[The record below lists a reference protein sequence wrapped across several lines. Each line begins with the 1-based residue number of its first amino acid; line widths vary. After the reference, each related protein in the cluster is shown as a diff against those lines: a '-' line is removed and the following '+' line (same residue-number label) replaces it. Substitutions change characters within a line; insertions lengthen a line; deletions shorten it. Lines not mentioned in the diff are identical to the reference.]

1 MTLANRMGQAANH
14 VSRLAFG
21 ACIGLAASA
30 VLAAF
35 PGAAHAQDAA
45 PAPAPAAAIAIAP
58 IPRADGAGPPLWV
71 VKDQDSTL
79 YLFGTIHIL
88 RPGTAWG
95 SDKVDAAFASASDIW
110 VEIANHDDQSVIMP
124 VIQQYGASPDRPLS
138 SVLSAA
144 DFAAFDKAAQAN
156 GASGA
161 ALDPYRPWLAAF
173 MVAMSGPMKA
183 GFNAEAGADKVLV
196 DRARSEG
203 KTVHG
208 LETAD
213 RQVRLIAGMSEGAQ
227 VAYLNNYVR
236 NGDGVVAN
244 LDQTVAAW
252 LKGDTAEIGRL
263 NRMDTRDI
271 HEEIH
276 QAALITRNTDW
287 TNQIETLM
295 QGSGTAFIAVGVAH
309 LADQDSVI
317 DMLKARGYTVERL

>member
-45 PAPAPAAAIAIAP
+45 PPPAAAIAP
-58 IPRADGAGPPLWV
+58 IPRAEGAGPPLWV

-124 VIQQYGASPDRPLS
+124 VIQQYGASPERPLS
-138 SVLSAA
+138 SVLSPE

-161 ALDPYRPWLAAF
+161 ALDAYRPWLAAF

-213 RQVRLIAGMSEGAQ
+213 RQVRLIAGMSEAAQ

-236 NGDGVVAN
+236 NGDAVVAN

-252 LKGDTAEIGRL
+252 LKGDTAEVGRL
-263 NRMDTRDI
+263 NRMDTRDV

-295 QGSGTAFIAVGVAH
+295 RGSGTAFLAVGVAH
-309 LADQDSVI
+309 LADQDSVV

>member
-1 MTLANRMGQAANH
+1 MTLANRMGRTANR

-30 VLAAF
+30 VLAVF
-35 PGAAHAQDAA
+35 PGAAHAQDAVVA
-45 PAPAPAAAIAIAP
+45 APAAAVAP
-58 IPRADGAGPPLWV
+58 IPRAEGAGPPLWV
-71 VKDQDSTL
+71 VKDEDSTV

-110 VEIANHDDQSVIMP
+110 VEIANPDDQSVIMP

-138 SVLSAA
+138 SVLSPA
-144 DFAAFDKAAQAN
+144 DFAAFDRAAQAS

-161 ALDPYRPWLAAF
+161 ALDPYRPWLGAF
-173 MVAMSGPMKA
+173 MVAVSPPMKA
-183 GFNAEAGADKVLV
+183 GFSAEAGADKVLV
-196 DRARSEG
+196 DRARTEG

-213 RQVRLIAGMSEGAQ
+213 RQVRLIAGMSEEAQ

-236 NGDGVVAN
+236 AGDGVVTH
-244 LDQTVAAW
+244 LDQTVDAW
-252 LKGDTAEIGRL
+252 LKGDAAGIGRL
-263 NRMDTRDI
+263 NRMDTRDV
-271 HEEIH
+271 HEEVH
-276 QAALITRNTDW
+276 QAVLITRNTDW
-287 TNQIETLM
+287 TSQIETLM